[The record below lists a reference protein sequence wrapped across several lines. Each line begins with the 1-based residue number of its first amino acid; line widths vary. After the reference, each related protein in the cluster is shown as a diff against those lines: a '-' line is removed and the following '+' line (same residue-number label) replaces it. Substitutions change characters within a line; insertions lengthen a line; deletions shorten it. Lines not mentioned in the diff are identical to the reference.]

1 MHHWTGIQTPDR
13 VPQHFRMRE
22 RVKNSMRQLLLVLLF
37 AMTMATLSTIDA
49 VAAPA
54 SATPESEHC
63 TIDPLDP
70 NQLTAIVRAGFEPA
84 PRLEKSDQPAPATD
98 LVAMFDVLTESVACT
113 NANQPMRAL
122 ALYTDRYLAERFS
135 GQQGADEL
143 GHLIAASSRSP
154 KPAAPEDQLV
164 LLSVADPILYG
175 DGRIGATVTTA
186 NADETFVDQI
196 IFAST
201 DSGWRIDQV
210 VLGEAIHATPAAT
223 PGSTQP

>member
-154 KPAAPEDQLV
+154 SPPRRKINLCCCRLPTPSSMAMGA
-164 LLSVADPILYG
+164 S
-175 DGRIGATVTTA
+175 GR
-186 NADETFVDQI
+186 
-196 IFAST
+196 
-201 DSGWRIDQV
+201 
-210 VLGEAIHATPAAT
+210 P
-223 PGSTQP
+223 

>member
-1 MHHWTGIQTPDR
+1 
-13 VPQHFRMRE
+13 
-22 RVKNSMRQLLLVLLF
+22 MRQLLLLLLIV
-37 AMTMATLSTIDA
+37 MTLGASSAADA

-54 SATPESEHC
+54 SATPETERC
-63 TIDPLDP
+63 TVDPLSP
-70 NQLTAIVRAGFEPA
+70 EQLTAIVAAGFEPT
-84 PRLEKSDQPAPATD
+84 PRLEKGDQAVPATD

-135 GQQGADEL
+135 GQAGEDEL

-154 KPAAPEDQLV
+154 KPAAPGDQLV
-164 LLSVADPILYG
+164 LLAVADPILYG

-186 NADETFVDQI
+186 NAEATFIDQI
-196 IFAST
+196 IFAKT
-201 DSGWRIDQV
+201 DEGWRIDQV
-210 VLGEAIHATPAAT
+210 VLGKEQHATPAAT

>member
-1 MHHWTGIQTPDR
+1 
-13 VPQHFRMRE
+13 
-22 RVKNSMRQLLLVLLF
+22 MRQLLLLLLVL
-37 AMTMATLSTIDA
+37 ATLGAITAADA

-54 SATPESEHC
+54 SATPESERC
-63 TIDPLDP
+63 TVDPLAP
-70 NQLTAIVRAGFEPA
+70 EQLTAIVAAGFEPA
-84 PRLEKSDQPAPATD
+84 PRLEKSDQPLPAND

-135 GQQGADEL
+135 GQEGEDEL

-164 LLSVADPILYG
+164 LLAVADAILYA

-186 NADETFVDQI
+186 NADETFIDQV
-196 IFAST
+196 IFAKT
-201 DSGWRIDQV
+201 DNGWRIDQV
-210 VLGEAIHATPAAT
+210 VLGEEQRATPAAT